1 LYDVVVKTLKKLIQA
16 LMRGKVDD
24 GQMNFSV
31 GKSQVVTTDGMDITS
46 LMVATLVEVGRW
58 SESNYCQ

>member
-1 LYDVVVKTLKKLIQA
+1 
-16 LMRGKVDD
+16 MRGKVDD